1 MPAPAVTERFRALHH
16 ERTPLLMPNPWDVGS
31 ARRFAA
37 FGFGAVA
44 TTSSGLAASLGHR
57 DGELSRDIVL
67 AHCAALV
74 DAVDIPISADLEGG
88 FGDRLDEVAE
98 TYARAARIGLA
109 GASIEDS
116 VPDDA
121 APIRDSA
128 AAAERVRVAAEAA
141 HAVDPAFVVTGRAEN
156 FLHGREDLSDTI
168 ARLQAYQDAGADVL
182 YAPGLMRADDIRA
195 VVTSVDRPVNV
206 LLRTGGPGVAE
217 LRALGVA
224 RISVGGRFA
233 FAAFAAADA
242 AARAFLDEG
251 REPGT
256 A

>member
-1 MPAPAVTERFRALHH
+1 M
-16 ERTPLLMPNPWDVGS
+16 
-31 ARRFAA
+31 
-37 FGFGAVA
+37 
-44 TTSSGLAASLGHR
+44 GHS

-88 FGDRLDEVAE
+88 FGDGLDEVAE

-128 AAAERVRVAAEAA
+128 AAPNGCVSRPR
-141 HAVDPAFVVTGRAEN
+141 PRTPSTPRSWSPGGPRTSCTG
-156 FLHGREDLSDTI
+156 GRTCPTRSPG
-168 ARLQAYQDAGADVL
+168 LQAYQDAGADVL

-206 LLRTGGPGVAE
+206 LLRRGGPGVAE